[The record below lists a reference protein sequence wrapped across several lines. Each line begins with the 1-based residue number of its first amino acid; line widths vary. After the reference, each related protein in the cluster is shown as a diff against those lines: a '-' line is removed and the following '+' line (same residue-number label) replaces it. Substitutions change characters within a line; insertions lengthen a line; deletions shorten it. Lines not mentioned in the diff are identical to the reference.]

1 MDSLTFENALT
12 ALQILA
18 ICGSAA
24 VSVYLFRRAA
34 DAKALDAVRDSHT
47 RASTELKGQMSTLSN
62 DLRVASVRDSEM
74 HTRISVL
81 ETKMNHVPTHGDLTL
96 IKNELRDVN
105 GTLSAVNERSEST
118 VDMVRSI
125 QKYLMEKKSP

>member
-1 MDSLTFENALT
+1 MGAVTFENALT

-18 ICGSAA
+18 IFGSAA

-34 DAKALDAVRDSHT
+34 DAKALESVRDAHT
-47 RASTELKGQMSTLSN
+47 RGSTELKGQMSSLSN

-81 ETKMNHVPTHGDLTL
+81 ETKIAHVPTHADLL
-96 IKNELRDVN
+96 MIKNELRDMN

-118 VDMVRSI
+118 VGMVRSM
-125 QKYLMEKKSP
+125 QKYLMEKKT